1 MIDIKAFREYISEL
15 VYVTN
20 QELENKIEHIVL
32 SVNESHMTKKLQ
44 NKSGVCLCV
53 SYPDAQAVGESDNV
67 KDSQQAFIFV
77 CQRVSPGQLDEEGE
91 LALYCE
97 LQHIMLVFRDF
108 LRGAENDCVDINP
121 EESYKIEWEYQIF
134 GGLNGLSMGLKFTN
148 YD

>member
-15 VYVTN
+15 VYKTN
-20 QELENKIEHIVL
+20 QELESKIEHIVL

-53 SYPDAQAVGESDNV
+53 SYPDAQAVGVSDNV

-77 CQRVSPGQLDEEGE
+77 CQRVSPGQLDEDGE

-97 LQHIMLVFRDF
+97 LQHIMLAFRDF
-108 LRGAENDCVDINP
+108 LRGAESDCVDIIP

-134 GGLNGLSMGLKFTN
+134 GGLNGLSMGLKFTS

>member
-15 VYVTN
+15 VYETN

-53 SYPDAQAVGESDNV
+53 SYPDAQAVGVSDNV

-108 LRGAENDCVDINP
+108 LRGAENDCVDIIP

>member
-15 VYVTN
+15 VYETN

-53 SYPDAQAVGESDNV
+53 SYPDAQAVGVSDNV

>member
-15 VYVTN
+15 VYKTN

-53 SYPDAQAVGESDNV
+53 SYPDAQAVGVSDNV

-97 LQHIMLVFRDF
+97 LQHIMLVFRDS
-108 LRGAENDCVDINP
+108 LRGAESDCVDIIP

-134 GGLNGLSMGLKFTN
+134 GGLNGLSMGLKFTS

>member
-15 VYVTN
+15 VYETN
-20 QELENKIEHIVL
+20 QELGNKIEHIVL

-108 LRGAENDCVDINP
+108 LRVAESDCVDIIP
-121 EESYKIEWEYQIF
+121 DESYKIEWEYQIF

>member
-15 VYVTN
+15 VYETN

-53 SYPDAQAVGESDNV
+53 SYPDAQAVGESDNA

-77 CQRVSPGQLDEEGE
+77 CQRVSLDSWMRKVSWHFIVNFSISC
-91 LALYCE
+91 LFFVISCAARRVIVLI
-97 LQHIMLVFRDF
+97 LFLMNHIR
-108 LRGAENDCVDINP
+108 
-121 EESYKIEWEYQIF
+121 
-134 GGLNGLSMGLKFTN
+134 LNGSIRYSEG
-148 YD
+148 

>member
-15 VYVTN
+15 VYETN

-53 SYPDAQAVGESDNV
+53 SYPDAQAVGQPDNA

-91 LALYCE
+91 LALYSE

-108 LRGAENDCVDINP
+108 LRGAENDCVDIIP

>member
-15 VYVTN
+15 VYETN

-77 CQRVSPGQLDEEGE
+77 CQRVSPGQLDEEVIVNFSISCLFFVISCAE
-91 LALYCE
+91 RRVIVLILF
-97 LQHIMLVFRDF
+97 LKNHIR
-108 LRGAENDCVDINP
+108 
-121 EESYKIEWEYQIF
+121 
-134 GGLNGLSMGLKFTN
+134 LNGSIRYSEG
-148 YD
+148 

>member
-1 MIDIKAFREYISEL
+1 MIDIKNFREYISEL
-15 VYVTN
+15 VYKTN
-20 QELENKIEHIVL
+20 KELENKIEHIVL

-44 NKSGVCLCV
+44 NKFGVCLCV

-91 LALYCE
+91 LALYSE

-108 LRGAENDCVDINP
+108 LRGAESDCVDIIP

-134 GGLNGLSMGLKFTN
+134 GGLNGLSMGLKFTS

>member
-15 VYVTN
+15 VYETN

-108 LRGAENDCVDINP
+108 LRGAEIDCVDINP

>member
-15 VYVTN
+15 VYETN

-53 SYPDAQAVGESDNV
+53 SYPDAQAVGQPDNA

-91 LALYCE
+91 LALYSE

-108 LRGAENDCVDINP
+108 LRSSVSDCVDITP

-134 GGLNGLSMGLKFTN
+134 GGLNGLSMGLKFTS

>member
-15 VYVTN
+15 VYETN

>member
-1 MIDIKAFREYISEL
+1 MIDIKNFREYISEL
-15 VYVTN
+15 VYKTN
-20 QELENKIEHIVL
+20 QELDNKIEHIVL

-53 SYPDAQAVGESDNV
+53 SYPDAQSVGEPDNT

-77 CQRVSPGQLDEEGE
+77 CQRVSPGQLNEESE
-91 LALYCE
+91 LELYSV
-97 LQHIMLVFRDF
+97 LQNIMLTFREY
-108 LRGAENDCVDINP
+108 LRNAESDCIHIVP

>member
-15 VYVTN
+15 VYKTN

-53 SYPDAQAVGESDNV
+53 SYPDAQAVGEPDNE

-77 CQRVSPGQLDEEGE
+77 CQRVSPGQLDGEGE
-91 LALYCE
+91 LALYGE

-108 LRGAENDCVDINP
+108 LRSAETDCVDIIP
-121 EESYKIEWEYQIF
+121 AESYKIEWEYQIF
-134 GGLNGLSMGLKFTN
+134 GGMNGLSMGLKFTS

>member
-15 VYVTN
+15 VYETN
-20 QELENKIEHIVL
+20 QELEKKIEHIVL
-32 SVNESHMTKKLQ
+32 SVNESHMIKKLQ

-134 GGLNGLSMGLKFTN
+134 GGVNGLSMGLKFTN

>member
-15 VYVTN
+15 VYETN

-53 SYPDAQAVGESDNV
+53 SYPDAQAVGESDNA

-91 LALYCE
+91 LALYSE
-97 LQHIMLVFRDF
+97 LQHIMLVFVISCAERRVIVLILF
-108 LRGAENDCVDINP
+108 LKNHIR
-121 EESYKIEWEYQIF
+121 
-134 GGLNGLSMGLKFTN
+134 LNGSIRYSEG
-148 YD
+148 